1 MADSFTDFI
10 QNLFPSMG
18 QTQRP
23 MLTGTFTDPA
33 GFRASDAAATY
44 YADPF
49 RKQNAITQASLD
61 AALKQKQ
68 ADEAAQRV
76 QGMLSGD
83 GGAEMS
89 DQGLN
94 PAVAAFLDAE
104 ALTPGA
110 RDARMTQL
118 SNFLNPLN
126 TTPINYATLLG
137 LNNAKA
143 MAAQNAITGGK
154 ISGLIS
160 GLFGLSPSGADAID
174 AGDLGSLG
182 INDGVASIGGVSL
195 GGVDTS
201 GGFDSAGGGTVGGTG
216 MDASNAD
223 AIGGWL

>member
-23 MLTGTFTDPA
+23 MLTGAFTDPA
-33 GFRASDAAATY
+33 GFRASDAAAAY

-49 RKQNAITQASLD
+49 RKQSAINQASLD

-76 QGMLSGD
+76 QGMLAGD

-104 ALTPGA
+104 TDADKGA
-110 RDARMTQL
+110 RMAAFQ
-118 SNFLNPLN
+118 SFLNPFS
-126 TTPINYATLLG
+126 TPNYGTLLG
-137 LNNAKA
+137 LNSKTG

-154 ISGLIS
+154 ISGFIS

-216 MDASNAD
+216 MDASNANS
-223 AIGGWL
+223 IGDWL